1 MRTPCDSV
9 CDSARDLG
17 RRARSLTVSGGR
29 ETNTPCRQSLN
40 EQFYCDKGNG
50 RGKRKREKG
59 RYTELQRERGKEEEE
74 KEVGKVSFF
83 KKSRSCLHAGMK
95 LS

>member
-1 MRTPCDSV
+1 M
-9 CDSARDLG
+9 
-17 RRARSLTVSGGR
+17 VSGGR
-29 ETNTPCRQSLN
+29 EADMPRRQSSSK
-40 EQFYCDKGNG
+40 QFYCNKGNG
-50 RGKRKREKG
+50 SGKRKREKG